1 MKFRPIV
8 ILIISIFALNAIAQ
22 RRITP
27 VKTQSNKTTVATAAT
42 TDSVTQ
48 RPESVVEV
56 TGTDGKIILVD
67 TISGKEYTDTIL
79 TVAPKLI
86 YPRWESISA
95 GVNLWDPL
103 MRCFGQHYGLI
114 GFWGEV
120 SIHNWIKPYVEIGLG
135 NASYTPDRGNYTYK
149 SGIAPYFKIGANYN
163 FLYNSNPAYSVYLGV
178 RYGITNFSYEI
189 TDVNTYPGY
198 WGDEITMSVPSQ
210 RITAGYFEVGV
221 GLRVMIAS
229 NFYLGWEVKV
239 HNIIHS
245 SKTEYGDP
253 WYVPGFGT
261 KGSLFTGA
269 LSFSYTLPFPAS
281 KKKQKEIKDAAAGI
295 PVATQTTESA
305 VPETDGQE

>member
-1 MKFRPIV
+1 MKPRHI
-8 ILIISIFALNAIAQ
+8 ILLLISAMCLSAAAQ

-27 VKTQSNKTTVATAAT
+27 VKTSPQKGDTPTAVAN
-42 TDSVTQ
+42 DSTG

-56 TGTDGKIILVD
+56 TGTDGSIILVD
-67 TISGKEYTDTIL
+67 TISGREYTDTIL

-163 FLYNSNPAYSVYLGV
+163 FLYNSNPAYSVYLGL
-178 RYGITNFSYEI
+178 RYGISNFSYDISNVE
-189 TDVNTYPGY
+189 VYPGY
-198 WGDEITMSVPSQ
+198 WREDVSMSVPSQ
-210 RITAGYFEVGV
+210 RVTAGYFEVGI
-221 GLRVMIAS
+221 GLRVMIAA
-229 NFYLGWEVKV
+229 NCYLGWEIKV
-239 HNIIHS
+239 HNIIHT
-245 SKTEYGDP
+245 SKAPYGDP

-261 KGSLFTGA
+261 RGSLFTGA

-281 KKKQKEIKDAAAGI
+281 KKKRKEIKEAAYAPAAEETA
-295 PVATQTTESA
+295 PVSES
-305 VPETDGQE
+305 ETAE